1 MARWLSGVPLEA
13 CVAGGSVA
21 FLRECGAAAF
31 SALHVAGFH
40 GRLPELFLLRG
51 TACLQAA
58 ACHPQGRCKRELVG
72 SDFGPTGSSSL
83 RGSGSSVLHCGT
95 VGTGYPGA
103 MGALWSPGEG
113 ARGQACTGLGRLCT
127 APAEEAGTSRPDP
140 WPPSFRQRSVRPHC
154 ASQGTQGR
162 CAAWRVW
169 EVCQRLTGRERQ
181 RLRSEECTERW
192 RLTSLFTCHVP
203 RPQHP
208 PSDPRLCSWEL
219 RAVAREDRR
228 QSEGTP
234 ALTLT
239 PQGFLEVQVS
249 CLSHPLIPAPAVCQA
264 KRSFLKA
271 ALWAAPKGLLS
282 GLLLD
287 GSLCGS
293 PGRSQPIAKQVPRS
307 GLAGRHSW

>member
-1 MARWLSGVPLEA
+1 MWRGGCPVCPWKLAWPAEVWLSSGSVEQQPLVLCMLRDFMDA
-13 CVAGGSVA
+13 FSSCSFCVAPRVCR
-21 FLRECGAAAF
+21 LQRVTHRDGA
-31 SALHVAGFH
+31 SESWWAL
-40 GRLPELFLLRG
+40 
-51 TACLQAA
+51 T
-58 ACHPQGRCKRELVG
+58 
-72 SDFGPTGSSSL
+72 TGSSSL

-127 APAEEAGTSRPDP
+127 APAEEAGTSWPDP
-140 WPPSFRQRSVRPHC
+140 RPPSFRQRSVRPHC

-271 ALWAAPKGLLS
+271 ALWAAPEGLLS

-287 GSLCGS
+287 RSLCGS